1 MIFGFEG
8 YRFVRSRK
16 ARLRRLYDLTSEF
29 YEELYG
35 DEQEKKFASI
45 ISLDPLKFSKFNV
58 VLDAGCGT
66 GLITKKLLG
75 RGDFIVGVDFSK
87 GMLQKAK
94 EKLGKAAEVDFVLG
108 DVEYLPFRS
117 KSFDLVLS
125 ITVLQ
130 NCCPSRALK
139 SLLRVLSKRGVL
151 VLSYLKRS
159 REVEKLEAKLRDHVL
174 KGLDPIDNIVILG
187 GQQATNVNNNREI
200 RVKPHGVAH

>member
-151 VLSYLKRS
+151 VLSSLKRS
-159 REVEKLEAKLRDHVL
+159 REVEKLEARLRDHVL

>member
-187 GQQATNVNNNREI
+187 GQQATNVNNDREI

>member
-1 MIFGFEG
+1 M
-8 YRFVRSRK
+8 RSRK

>member
-35 DEQEKKFASI
+35 GEQEKKFASI

-151 VLSYLKRS
+151 VLSSLKRS
-159 REVEKLEAKLRDHVL
+159 REVEKLEARLRDHVL